1 VLACKAAAIETFATM
16 KNLSILVFA
25 ALVSSAAGAAIYR
38 WVDAD
43 GRIFYSDSPPRQ
55 SDARPVKLPSNT
67 VAPVTPA
74 PRAKPA
80 AATAGEKVTLY
91 TTTWCGYC
99 KKARAYL
106 NARNIPFDDVDVETT
121 DRGRREYREMGGNGV
136 PVIFVG
142 SQRMD
147 GYDQS
152 GLEGMLRAG
161 GW

>member
-1 VLACKAAAIETFATM
+1 MI
-16 KNLSILVFA
+16 KNLSILVLA
-25 ALVSSAAGAAIYR
+25 ALVSSSAGAAIYR

-43 GRIFYSDSPPRQ
+43 GRVFYSDGPPKQ
-55 SDARPVKLPSNT
+55 SNAKSVKLQSNT
-67 VAPVTPA
+67 VAPVTPV
-74 PRAKPA
+74 PKAKPA
-80 AATAGEKVTLY
+80 AAAGEKVTLY

-142 SQRMD
+142 TQRMD

-152 GLEGMLRAG
+152 GLQEMLKAS

>member
-1 VLACKAAAIETFATM
+1 MM
-16 KNLSILVFA
+16 KNLSILVLA
-25 ALVSSAAGAAIYR
+25 ALVSSGAVAAIYR

-43 GRIFYSDSPPRQ
+43 GRIFYSDSPPKQ
-55 SDARPVKLPSNT
+55 SNNAKSVKLPSNT
-67 VAPVTPA
+67 VAPVTPV
-74 PRAKPA
+74 PKAKPA
-80 AATAGEKVTLY
+80 VAAGEKVTLY

-152 GLEGMLRAG
+152 GLEGMLKAAG
-161 GW
+161 W

>member
-1 VLACKAAAIETFATM
+1 MPQKAVAIETSNM
-16 KNLSILVFA
+16 PKHLSMLVLA
-25 ALVSSAAGAAIYR
+25 ALVSSSAGAAIYR

-43 GRIFYSDSPPRQ
+43 GRVFYSDSPPKQ
-55 SDARPVKLPSNT
+55 SNAKSVKLPSNT
-67 VAPVTPA
+67 VAPVTPVPKA
-74 PRAKPA
+74 QPA
-80 AATAGEKVTLY
+80 AAAGEKVTLY

-142 SQRMD
+142 SRRMD
-147 GYDQS
+147 GYDQG
-152 GLEGMLRAG
+152 GLEGMLKAAG
-161 GW
+161 WQ

>member
-1 VLACKAAAIETFATM
+1 MSKNLPIFVLALI
-16 KNLSILVFA
+16 LS
-25 ALVSSAAGAAIYR
+25 SSAGAAIYR

-43 GRIFYSDSPPRQ
+43 GRIFYSDSPPKQ
-55 SDARPVKLPSNT
+55 GGAKSVKIQPNT
-67 VAPVTPA
+67 VAPVA
-74 PRAKPA
+74 PLPKAKPA
-80 AATAGEKVTLY
+80 AAAGEKVTLY
-91 TTTWCGYC
+91 TATWCGYC

-106 NARNIPFDDVDVETT
+106 ESRNIPFDDVDVETT

-147 GYDQS
+147 GYDQGS
-152 GLEGMLRAG
+152 LQAMLKAG